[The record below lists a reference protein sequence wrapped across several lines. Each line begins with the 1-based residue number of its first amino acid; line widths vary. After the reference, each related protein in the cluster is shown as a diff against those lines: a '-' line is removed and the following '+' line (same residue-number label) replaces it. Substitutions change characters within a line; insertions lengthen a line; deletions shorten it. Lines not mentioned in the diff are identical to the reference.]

1 MLDSFGVELIP
12 QEIKKFIEDKNNIT
26 NIYKIQAY
34 DPMCGQFCIG
44 FIDSML
50 KGKSL
55 LNYTN
60 LLSPD
65 DYEQNDKIILKYFQ

>member
-34 DPMCGQFCIG
+34 DPMCG
-44 FIDSML
+44 
-50 KGKSL
+50 
-55 LNYTN
+55 
-60 LLSPD
+60 
-65 DYEQNDKIILKYFQ
+65 